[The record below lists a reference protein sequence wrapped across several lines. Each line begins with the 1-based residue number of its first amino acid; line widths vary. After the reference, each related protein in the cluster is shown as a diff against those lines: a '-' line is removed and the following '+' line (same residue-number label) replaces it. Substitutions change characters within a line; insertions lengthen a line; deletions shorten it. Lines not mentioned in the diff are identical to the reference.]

1 MRSLNT
7 VFCKISAILTVIVMS
22 NFWHLSA
29 ALAGNGVAQRA
40 ANAAGAHGQGAAGG
54 GGGSTLGSV
63 ITNLMNSTEGFPSLF
78 AGFCYLCGL
87 VFGFLGI
94 WKLRMHVENPN
105 QTEIWDPLKR
115 FLAGGAFFSLPYL
128 RDVVIETMAKGTDDI
143 SGSDFNTGGASST
156 GLDAMLVALM
166 RDVWDP
172 LQMIFVVFGYIA
184 GLILIIIGVSRL
196 LKSEQEGARGPM
208 GFGTIMTFIVA
219 GALLSLNKMLGAA
232 SESLFQSGAMNHAA
246 LSYTKGMEGS
256 VGHANAVIGAIMA
269 FVAILGWISF
279 IRGFFIMR
287 GVAEG
292 NQQASAMAGLT
303 HIIGGAIAVNL
314 GAFINAVQSTLGITD
329 YGLTISSVE
338 PYLTS
343 VTFIV

>member
-1 MRSLNT
+1 MKSNI
-7 VFCKISAILTVIVMS
+7 FIYHLTLFLTLFAFITIGES
-22 NFWHLSA
+22 TL
-29 ALAGNGVAQRA
+29 ALAVDSGGGGGGGV
-40 ANAAGAHGQGAAGG
+40 GGEGAAA
-54 GGGSTLGSV
+54 GGSTLGSV
-63 ITNLMNSTEGFPSLF
+63 IANLMNSTQGFPSLF

-94 WKLRMHVENPN
+94 WKLREHVESPN
-105 QTEIWDPLKR
+105 QTPIWDPIKR
-115 FLAGGAFFSLPYL
+115 FLAGGAFFALPYV
-128 RDVVIETMAKGTDDI
+128 RDVVMNTLAGGMDDI

-172 LQMIFVVFGYIA
+172 LQMIFVVFAYLA
-184 GLILIIIGVSRL
+184 GIILIIIGISRL
-196 LKSEQEGARGPM
+196 LKSEQDGPRGPM
-208 GFGTIMTFIVA
+208 GFGTIMTFIVG

-232 SESLFQSGAMNHAA
+232 SSSLFQSGAMNHAE

-292 NQQASAMAGLT
+292 NSQASAMAGFT

-314 GAFINAVQSTLGITD
+314 GAFIKAVQSTLGIES
-329 YGLTISSVE
+329 YGLTISALD